1 MYCLKEVNLPL
12 PKMNMNI
19 IINFNIFIINNIN
32 IKNINIVI
40 KMNKIN
46 IYCSKE
52 ANLPRHS
59 LQSTGS
65 AIAVEV

>member
-1 MYCLKEVNLPL
+1 MYCLKEVNLPSVKL
-12 PKMNMNI
+12 NITI
-19 IINFNIFIINNIN
+19 IINFNIFIF
-32 IKNINIVI
+32 IKNINIVNN
-40 KMNKIN
+40 MNKIN

-65 AIAVEV
+65 AIAVEVKRLQ

>member
-1 MYCLKEVNLPL
+1 MVDVLLEGGEPVIS
-12 PKMNMNI
+12 KMN
-19 IINFNIFIINNIN
+19 INFKIVIIDIAKNTFINIINN
-32 IKNINIVI
+32 
-40 KMNKIN
+40 MNKIN

-65 AIAVEV
+65 AIAVEA